1 MCKVHNSSQVS
12 TEVDFSPIKLFNLQ
26 YSTMKTAMLLP
37 SIMRRVDDLLL
48 VKEMNAS
55 FFDHSIRED
64 LLHNA
69 LCTPSAG
76 LEYDY
81 ERLELLGID
90 IYCNL

>member
-1 MCKVHNSSQVS
+1 VC
-12 TEVDFSPIKLFNLQ
+12 TEVDFDSTKSSNLQ
-26 YSTMKTAMLLP
+26 CSAMKTAMLLP

-48 VKEMNAS
+48 VKEMNAK

-76 LEYDY
+76 LEYNY
-81 ERLELLGID
+81 ERLELLGKD
-90 IYCNL
+90 TSL

>member
-1 MCKVHNSSQVS
+1 MC
-12 TEVDFSPIKLFNLQ
+12 TEVDFDSESSNLQ
-26 YSTMKTAMLLP
+26 CSTMKTAMLLP

-48 VKEMNAS
+48 VKEMNAK

-76 LEYDY
+76 LEYNY
-81 ERLELLGID
+81 ERLELLGRD
-90 IYCNL
+90 TSLYCNF